1 MTEARKMELLQEQV
15 QSMAKSYVR
24 LLRAKD
30 REIETLRARIKEMEE
45 SQAESILATCMS
57 SNTMEGQM
65 WD

>member
-30 REIETLRARIKEMEE
+30 REIETLRARIKELEK
-45 SQAESILATCMS
+45 SQSNATTKERC
-57 SNTMEGQM
+57 GV
-65 WD
+65 